1 MQAVDVGFS
10 PGRRQIADLLALC
23 RPPDYGV
30 PYSPH
35 DGVRHTAGDRGAP
48 PRSCAGPWAPQG
60 LCAPKLLVA
69 KAIPLVETP
78 DIMGKFPA
86 SAEEIH
92 VTATSRAWPHP
103 PVNVGLV
110 GAGPWARAVHA
121 RVLAAGP
128 ETRLTSVWAR
138 RPEAA
143 RETAAPYGAG
153 VAGTFEE
160 LLDGCD
166 AVAFAVPPAVQADF
180 ARRAAKAG
188 KALLL
193 EKPIALDLPSA
204 QRLVDAVDTA
214 GVVSQL
220 VLTNRYHPATRQ
232 FLKTAQGLDV
242 VGARSCCLSDAFL
255 GGDFAT
261 AWRLEHGALLDIGP
275 HILDLLDAALGP
287 IVRVRGAGNPRRWF
301 ELTCEHAS
309 GAVSQAS
316 LSGSVDVER
325 GMTRIELFGRHPQLV
340 FDSAALDHE
349 ESWPVLRREF
359 AMAVRTGKSGE
370 LDVHRGLRLQSLM
383 AQALES

>member
-1 MQAVDVGFS
+1 MTGT
-10 PGRRQIADLLALC
+10 
-23 RPPDYGV
+23 
-30 PYSPH
+30 PH
-35 DGVRHTAGDRGAP
+35 T
-48 PRSCAGPWAPQG
+48 
-60 LCAPKLLVA
+60 
-69 KAIPLVETP
+69 
-78 DIMGKFPA
+78 
-86 SAEEIH
+86 
-92 VTATSRAWPHP
+92 WPHA
-103 PVNVGLV
+103 PVKVGLV

-143 RETAAPYGAG
+143 RETAAPYGAD
-153 VAGTFEE
+153 VAATFEE
-160 LLDGCD
+160 LLDGCE
-166 AVAFAVPPAVQADF
+166 AVAFAVPPAVQAEL
-180 ARRAAKAG
+180 ASVAAKAG
-188 KALLL
+188 KALLM

-242 VGARSCCLSDAFL
+242 VGARSCCLSGAFL

-261 AWRLEHGALLDIGP
+261 PWRLEHGALLDLGP
-275 HILDLLDAALGP
+275 HLLDLLDAALGP
-287 IVRVRGAGNPRRWF
+287 IVRVRGAGDLRRWI

-309 GAVSQAS
+309 GAISQAS

-325 GMTRIELFGRHPQLV
+325 GITRIELFGRHPELV
-340 FDSAALDHE
+340 FDSTALDHE

-359 AMAVRTGKSGE
+359 ATAVRTGQSGE
-370 LDVHRGLRLQSLM
+370 LDARRGLYLQTLM